1 MLRNI
6 SVGFFTP
13 NAMVP
18 TKYHLHGPKNEVF
31 GTSKFKTP
39 RNPPLNF
46 DFDFFFRSLLT
57 LAHKSMGGYKFS

>member
-6 SVGFFTP
+6 SIGFFTP

-18 TKYHLHGPKNEVF
+18 KKYHLHGPKNEVF

-39 RNPPLNF
+39 RNPPLNS
-46 DFDFFFRSLLT
+46 DFDFFRSLMT
-57 LAHKSMGGYKFS
+57 STHKIMREYKFS